1 MSWSVSAG
9 LSTPC
14 TDSLIKTVLGYLAA
28 SIRGPCIYNCINRLT
43 LCLISWRTQHA
54 THSAAGS
61 SPSVIHSNLFTNH
74 NRKRKVLAR
83 RAVILTRRHD
93 PCAKMSGPPFLNW
106 TVGHSAV
113 FSQVASSS
121 ACHGVL
127 GSCLPKNNHLELG
140 REDRSSDT
148 NWDAENLHTS
158 PEKGALTCS
167 LWLDDAATCAKCVTS
182 SIIYSTPGWL
192 TTFLF
197 SCFLSFIFAL
207 WKAIIVLVRDCFY
220 SPAVNHSSLCRLK
233 CFWSKNNNTSR
244 Y

>member
-9 LSTPC
+9 FSTPC
-14 TDSLIKTVLGYLAA
+14 SDSLIKTVLGYLAA

-83 RAVILTRRHD
+83 RAVISTRRRD

-127 GSCLPKNNHLELG
+127 GSCLPKK
-140 REDRSSDT
+140 T
-148 NWDAENLHTS
+148 IIWNWDGKIAAVTQIGMLKTFIHRQKRAPWPAVCDWTMQLHVPS
-158 PEKGALTCS
+158 VWQL
-167 LWLDDAATCAKCVTS
+167 VF
-182 SIIYSTPGWL
+182 TPGWL

-197 SCFLSFIFAL
+197 TFFLSFIFAL
-207 WKAIIVLVRDCFY
+207 WRAIIVLMRDCFY

>member
-9 LSTPC
+9 FSTPC
-14 TDSLIKTVLGYLAA
+14 SDSLIKTVLGYLAA

-83 RAVILTRRHD
+83 RAVILTRRRD

-127 GSCLPKNNHLELG
+127 GSCLPKKQSSGTGTGRSQQWHKLG
-140 REDRSSDT
+140 CWKPSYITR
-148 NWDAENLHTS
+148 
-158 PEKGALTCS
+158 KGRPDLQSVIGRCS
-167 LWLDDAATCAKCVTS
+167 YMCQVCDS
-182 SIIYSTPGWL
+182 
-192 TTFLF
+192 
-197 SCFLSFIFAL
+197 
-207 WKAIIVLVRDCFY
+207 
-220 SPAVNHSSLCRLK
+220 
-233 CFWSKNNNTSR
+233 
-244 Y
+244 